1 MYFLRANPCGGKKKK
16 RSRTF
21 IVQKEEL
28 KYSTT
33 LTNPQSSQ
41 WWASSEGLHSEFFL
55 HCAEIVGTL
64 KSSLT

>member
-1 MYFLRANPCGGKKKK
+1 MGEKKK

-41 WWASSEGLHSEFFL
+41 WWASLEGLHSEFFFL

-64 KSSLT
+64 KSLLT